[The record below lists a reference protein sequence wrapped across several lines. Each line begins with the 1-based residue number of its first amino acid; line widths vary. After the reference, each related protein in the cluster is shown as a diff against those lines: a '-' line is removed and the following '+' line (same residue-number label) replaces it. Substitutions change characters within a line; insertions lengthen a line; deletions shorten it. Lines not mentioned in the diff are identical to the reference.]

1 MCLHTG
7 ASCDPDL
14 RDQVDTKEEAR
25 DVACLKEYVANV
37 FPGLIPEPAIKE
49 RCIYTVSDIICV
61 HTLLLIKILMVVK

>member
-14 RDQVDTKEEAR
+14 RDQVDSKEEATDIAR
-25 DVACLKEYVANV
+25 LKDYVANV

-49 RCIYTVSDIICV
+49 RCIYTVSDIKCV
-61 HTLLLIKILMVVK
+61 HTLFLNKILIVIK